1 MSRLAR
7 ADLIIENAAELL
19 TCRAGAADLIGVV
32 RGGSLAVAGER
43 IVEVGPAHVVSQRID
58 RSGARVLDASGQV
71 LMPGFVDCH
80 THVVFAGSRVDE
92 FAARLRGVDAATL
105 AAQGLPV
112 GIAGTAAQTRAAG
125 LDQLVEETSARLRE
139 MLDWGTTTVES
150 KSGYGLETDAEL
162 RILEAGMRLDELQPI
177 DIVNT
182 FLGAHAVPAG
192 VSRDGYVDRVVQEM
206 IPRVAAEGL
215 AAFCDVYCEEGFF
228 TVDETARI
236 LGAGVLHGLRPK
248 LHMDAYT
255 RTGAAM
261 VAVNVGCISVDHLNF
276 TQHDELRAMGDAGI
290 TAVVMPGLDL
300 SVGHPKPAS
309 ARTMLDNGIPVA
321 LATDMCPSCWLP
333 SMQFVIGLACRS
345 SGMTVPEAI
354 RAATLDA
361 ARAIGREDE
370 IGSLETGKLA
380 DIIILDVA
388 RHEDLAYRIGRNA
401 VATVVKR
408 GTVVREQ
415 A

>member
-19 TCRAGAADLIGVV
+19 TCRAGSDDLIGLVS
-32 RGGSLAVAGER
+32 GGSLAVAGER

-71 LMPGFVDCH
+71 VMPGFVDCH

-92 FAARLRGVDAATL
+92 FAARLHGVDTATL
-105 AAQGLPV
+105 AAHGLPV
-112 GIAGTAAQTRAAG
+112 GITGTAAQTRAAS
-125 LDQLVEETSARLRE
+125 LDELVEETSARLRE

-150 KSGYGLETDAEL
+150 KSGYGLETDTEL
-162 RILEAGMRLDELQPI
+162 RILEAGRRLDDLQPI

-192 VSRDGYVDRVVQEM
+192 ICRDDYVDRVVQEM
-206 IPRVAAEGL
+206 IPRVAEEGL
-215 AAFCDVYCEEGFF
+215 ADFCDVYCEEGFF

-248 LHMDAYT
+248 LHLDAYT
-255 RTGAAM
+255 QTGAAM
-261 VAVNVGCISVDHLNF
+261 VAVDVGCISVDHLNF
-276 TQHDELRAMGDAGI
+276 TQHDELRAMGDAAI

-300 SVGHPKPAS
+300 AVGHPKPAS
-309 ARTMLDNGIPVA
+309 GRTMLDNGIPVA
-321 LATDMCPSCWLP
+321 LATDMCPACWLP

-354 RAATLDA
+354 RAATLEA

-380 DIIILDVA
+380 DIILLDLP
-388 RHEDLAYRIGRNA
+388 RYEHLAYRIGRNA

-408 GTVVREQ
+408 GTVVRERT
-415 A
+415 